1 METRPVLLPDG
12 GVEDNTKGGVVWS
25 ERVVLDWF
33 YFVFYSQLFLS
44 ALQEECSSSAHSPL
58 QLFSPR
64 TPRRSRFPATSPE
77 TGDGERPVV
86 GRRLRHLDAR
96 WL

>member
-33 YFVFYSQLFLS
+33 YFVFYSQLFLYV
-44 ALQEECSSSAHSPL
+44 
-58 QLFSPR
+58 
-64 TPRRSRFPATSPE
+64 
-77 TGDGERPVV
+77 G
-86 GRRLRHLDAR
+86 GRRLAVRLHDTVTLSHSGSLFTLFCIQLLL
-96 WL
+96 WITFIS